1 MGLDN
6 DMKMII
12 LRIIMMMVIIFT
24 ANRTVGLDDDMKMIV
39 MHDDHVKNNQDDD
52 DHAKNNHDDHV
63 KNNHDDGDHDN
74 FCSERDSG
82 IGGITIGPVARNRG
96 SNGDMIIGN
105 DDHNDDYR

>member
-1 MGLDN
+1 MNG
-6 DMKMII
+6 
-12 LRIIMMMVIIFT
+12 
-24 ANRTVGLDDDMKMIV
+24 TVGLDDDMKMIV

-52 DHAKNNHDDHV
+52 DHAKNNHDDPV
-63 KNNHDDGDHDN
+63 KNNHDDHDDHDN

-105 DDHNDDYR
+105 DDHNDDHRE